1 MQNGKGDRNRIS
13 NFKSFSENWDL
24 IFSKKRKSDN
34 DANGNKTEVP
44 REIPSNS
51 MEKVVSEE

>member
-24 IFSKKRKSDN
+24 IFSKKRKSSN
-34 DANGNKTEVP
+34 DAGGNKTEVP
-44 REIPSNS
+44 REISSNS
-51 MEKVVSEE
+51 VEEIISEE

>member
-34 DANGNKTEVP
+34 NGSGNKTKIP
-44 REIPSNS
+44 TEIPSNS
-51 MEKVVSEE
+51 VEEVVSEE

>member
-34 DANGNKTEVP
+34 DASGNKNEVP

-51 MEKVVSEE
+51 

>member
-24 IFSKKRKSDN
+24 IFSKKRKSNN
-34 DANGNKTEVP
+34 DASGNKIEVS

-51 MEKVVSEE
+51 MEEVISEE

>member
-34 DANGNKTEVP
+34 NGSCNKTEVP
-44 REIPSNS
+44 RD
-51 MEKVVSEE
+51 VA

>member
-24 IFSKKRKSDN
+24 IFSKKRKPDN
-34 DANGNKTEVP
+34 DASGNKIEVP

-51 MEKVVSEE
+51 VEEVVSEE

>member
-24 IFSKKRKSDN
+24 IFSKKRKSKN
-34 DANGNKTEVP
+34 DASGNKTEVS
-44 REIPSNS
+44 REIPSDS
-51 MEKVVSEE
+51 MEEVVSEE

>member
-24 IFSKKRKSDN
+24 IFSKKRKSNN
-34 DANGNKTEVP
+34 DVSGNKTEVP

-51 MEKVVSEE
+51 VEEVISEE